1 MQHDNASRPKG
12 LLTAAIILVT
22 LAALEWWVTER
33 HAAAFS
39 LTGLLAGVGLMGWL
53 VLGAVLLNRPAGAWV
68 TSGAAALTA
77 VSELVL
83 GTFTLG
89 LVSALGVLLLPF
101 SVTAHFMQDDAAT
114 DLVVF
119 SFLGLA
125 LWVAARSWWRYARQQ
140 SQVAQVQVA
149 AAQAQAALAQRDR
162 ELAQSEL
169 LVLRAQIEP
178 HFLWNTL
185 AHVQHLIRRNP
196 VDADRMTGYL
206 IRYLR
211 TAVPQTRGDSSTV
224 GVELASVWAYLELM
238 KIRMGERLTV
248 EVISPVDLAENS
260 LAPLLVQ
267 TLVENAIKHGI
278 EPKVGPVRVRVQAG
292 RNAQDATLL
301 VIEVQDNG
309 VGLHA
314 VPAIPGNGLGL
325 RSVRERLKLL
335 YGPRATLTVMGA
347 PSGGAISRITI
358 PAASGATHLPSSAQ
372 TAASSAGLV
381 SSSEQPR

>member
-1 MQHDNASRPKG
+1 M
-12 LLTAAIILVT
+12 AAIIFMT
-22 LAALEWWVTER
+22 LAALEWWLTDLQ
-33 HAAAFS
+33 ASSFS
-39 LTGLLAGVGLMGWL
+39 LTGLLAGMALMGLL
-53 VLGAVLLNRPAGAWV
+53 VFGTVLVNRPGAGWV
-68 TSGAAALTA
+68 TSAAAALLA
-77 VSELVL
+77 VSELIL
-83 GTFTLG
+83 GTFFLG

-101 SVTAHFMQDDAAT
+101 SMTAHFLKDDSAT

-125 LWVAARSWWRYARQQ
+125 LWVAARSWWRYARQH
-140 SQVAQVQVA
+140 SQTAQVQVA

-162 ELAQSEL
+162 ELVQSEL

-211 TAVPQTRGDSSTV
+211 TAVPQTRGDVSTV
-224 GVELASVWAYLELM
+224 GAELASVWAYLELM

-248 EVISPVDLAENS
+248 EVVSPVELAECD

-267 TLVENAIKHGI
+267 TLVENAIKHGV
-278 EPKVGPVRVRVQAG
+278 EPKVGPVRVQVLAHRDTHK
-292 RNAQDATLL
+292 DAAL

-314 VPAIPGNGLGL
+314 VPATQGTGLGL

-335 YGPRATLTVMGA
+335 YGPKATLSVMGA
-347 PSGGAISRITI
+347 PGGGVTARISI
-358 PAASGATHLPSSAQ
+358 PTASHAALVHSSDYAATSSFDRA
-372 TAASSAGLV
+372 
-381 SSSEQPR
+381 SSSERPR

>member
-1 MQHDNASRPKG
+1 MQPDNASRPKG
-12 LLTAAIILVT
+12 LLTAAIILAA
-22 LAALEWWVTER
+22 LAALEWWVTDR
-33 HAAAFS
+33 QAAAFS
-39 LTGLLAGVGLMGWL
+39 LTGLLAGVALMGLL
-53 VLGAVLLNRPAGAWV
+53 VLGAVLFNRPAGAWV

-83 GTFTLG
+83 GTLTLG
-89 LVSALGVLLLPF
+89 LISALGVLLLPF
-101 SVTAHFMQDDAAT
+101 SVTAQFIRDDAAT
-114 DLVVF
+114 DLVLY

-140 SQVAQVQVA
+140 SQTAQIQVM
-149 AAQAQAALAQRDR
+149 AAQAQAALALRDR

-211 TAVPQTRGDSSTV
+211 TAVPQTRGDVSTV
-224 GVELASVWAYLELM
+224 GVELASVSAYLELM
-238 KIRMGERLTV
+238 KIRMGDRLTI
-248 EVISPVDLAENS
+248 EVVSPAGLAECG

-267 TLVENAIKHGI
+267 TLVENAIKHGV
-278 EPKVGPVRVRVQAG
+278 EPKVGPVRVRVQA
-292 RNAQDATLL
+292 RSDADDATML

-314 VPAIPGNGLGL
+314 VAATPGNGLGL

-335 YGPRATLTVMGA
+335 YGPKAALSVMGA
-347 PSGGAISRITI
+347 PGGGAIARICI
-358 PAASGATHLPSSAQ
+358 PAAGGATRLPSSAQ
-372 TAASSAGLV
+372 TAASSSSPAG
-381 SSSEQPR
+381 SSEPPR